1 MAQDDKEKFDD
12 ITQEVD
18 ASELLSDY
26 KARSEL
32 VKEVEAQQEKI
43 KEKKKK
49 VIRRNRIL
57 TALARANSKMPI
69 KVAATLLGA
78 STLISAILGIYRD
91 RLLNSMY
98 LETYKVGIDAYTVAF
113 TIPDFMFMIL
123 VTGALSVT
131 FIPVFNER
139 LAKGNRES
147 AWQIGSSTMNF
158 LALITL
164 GASILIMIFA
174 PWLVRSVVGPGLSES
189 GQALAISMM
198 RVIAINPFLFA
209 ISTMLASIQ
218 QAVGRF
224 VFFTL
229 SPIVYN
235 VGIIIGALWFTN
247 GITIFGHEVFAGGI
261 MGVALGVVL
270 GAVLQL
276 IISACGLIGLG
287 FEYKFK
293 IFWKNKGF
301 KKVLSLLPPRSLD
314 QGLDY
319 IGAMINTNLASRMAE
334 GTIRAFN
341 QAAALY
347 HMPINLIGVAI
358 STAAFP
364 QMTERLGQNRPD
376 LFAKE
381 LRSILRVIIW
391 ISLPVAAI
399 SFFARGYI
407 VSIVARGGNALIV
420 ELFGIMTLAILLR
433 SVYHIAT
440 RSFYAQQDSKT
451 PMLISLST
459 ITVTVALQLWFIFG
473 LGWGAAGIAWAV
485 VIWAVLEVGVL
496 MFIMARRINKLFNR
510 DFFIA
515 LFRMG
520 LATFL
525 MSIVTYIL
533 VRILGIDFENQT
545 MLMVLP
551 KLAIIGTTSL
561 IIYMG
566 LSHLLKL
573 SEVAPVLT
581 YVKNILTGKKF
592 IVNK

>member
-1 MAQDDKEKFDD
+1 MTHDDKDKFDN
-12 ITQEVD
+12 ITHGVD
-18 ASELLSDY
+18 ASDLLSDY
-26 KARSEL
+26 KARSEFI
-32 VKEVEAQQEKI
+32 EEAAIQEEKA

-49 VIRRNRIL
+49 IQHRNRIL
-57 TALARANSKMPI
+57 IALARANSKMPI

-78 STLISAILGIYRD
+78 STLISAALGIYRD

-158 LALITL
+158 MALITFV
-164 GASILIMIFA
+164 ASILIMIFA
-174 PWLVRSVVGPGLSES
+174 PWLVRYVVGPGLSES
-189 GQALAISMM
+189 GQVLATSMM

-235 VGIIIGALWFTN
+235 IGIIIGALWFTN
-247 GITIFGHEVFAGGI
+247 GITVFGREIFAGGI

-270 GAVLQL
+270 GAALQL

-287 FEYKFK
+287 FNYKFK

-301 KKVLSLLPPRSLD
+301 RKILSLLPPRSFD

-319 IGAMINTNLASRMAE
+319 IGSIINTNLASRMAE
-334 GTIRAFN
+334 GTVRAFN

-364 QMTERLGQNRPD
+364 QMTERIGQNRPD

-381 LRSILRVIIW
+381 LRKILRVIIW
-391 ISLPVAAI
+391 ISLPVTAI

-407 VSIVARGGNALIV
+407 VSIVARGGNAMIV

-473 LGWGAAGIAWAV
+473 LGWGAAAIAWSV
-485 VIWAVLEVGVL
+485 VIWATLEVLVL
-496 MFIMARRINKLFNR
+496 MFIMSRRIAKLFNR
-510 DFFIA
+510 DFFVSIA
-515 LFRMG
+515 RMT

-525 MSIVTYIL
+525 MSIVTYTL
-533 VRILGIDFENQT
+533 VRTLGIGFQDQT

-551 KLAIIGTTSL
+551 KLALIGAVSL
-561 IIYMG
+561 TVYMI
-566 LSHLLKL
+566 LSHIFRL
-573 SEVAPVLT
+573 SEVTPVLT

-592 IVNK
+592 ITKK